1 MYESCPLLAAPMTA
15 LAPLKLAPTLSLI
28 MRRLGA
34 DDLAARRRRGS
45 EGFGP
50 LEPKHRQETGP
61 PSSPRLPRPRR
72 DATLGQ
78 MQLAGAWSRA
88 IALALKRLRALADAG
103 LRP

>member
-50 LEPKHRQETGP
+50 LEPEAPVLRACARACGRAE
-61 PSSPRLPRPRR
+61 PSESWRSQTPGFAGR
-72 DATLGQ
+72 DASQGLSRGSRSSG
-78 MQLAGAWSRA
+78 LAAFA
-88 IALALKRLRALADAG
+88 
-103 LRP
+103 